1 MSVSAILAAQTSVYQ
16 PPNSQSSFRQAFGA
30 LADAINSGN
39 LADAQQA
46 YSALSQLQSSG
57 QGTSTNPNS
66 PLAQAL
72 SQIGQDLQSN
82 NLQAAQQVLSS
93 LQQAGHHHHH
103 GHHGGSES
111 SGGSAASATSSSASS
126 ASSIANSL
134 NITA

>member
-1 MSVSAILAAQTSVYQ
+1 MSVSAISAFPVSNYQ
-16 PPNSQSSFRQAFGA
+16 PSNSQSSFRQAFGA
-30 LADAINSGN
+30 LVDAINSGN

-134 NITA
+134 NVTA